1 MMTSIVVMGTF
12 MYLPMIHF
20 LLSVL
25 ISITAMGAVGDG
37 KTLNTQAINH
47 AIETCAARGG
57 GVVSVPSGVFVTGT
71 VHMKSGVTLRLEPG
85 AVLQGTDDL
94 SAYEPLHLIKD
105 LSRYESGRGTVNYNA
120 ADDPVWSLSLISF
133 VGVDHAGIE
142 GTGIIDGHH
151 VFNPKGE
158 EHQRGPHT
166 ILIAN
171 STQLHFRDFTINR
184 SANYALLAY
193 EIDRTTFQNLHINE
207 GWDGIHIR
215 GAYKVKIRQCEI
227 HTGDDAIAGGYW
239 DHLTI
244 RQCILNSSCNG
255 IRMIQ
260 PSSNVV
266 VDSCRIYGPGRYPH
280 RTSGNTSS
288 LAAINL
294 EPGAWGEAPGA
305 LYHITLKRILA
316 TSVLT
321 PLSVTLGDDNS
332 LDGLTVSHFTA
343 HDVTRMAASV
353 KSWGNSRSTNVRL
366 SHCDFQ
372 FRGIDDP
379 SLPAWFQNRPT
390 SECPVFPSYGLYFRN
405 VDGLRLRD
413 VKTSYTGK
421 EYREAAMYDGVTDLS
436 VR

>member
-1 MMTSIVVMGTF
+1 
-12 MYLPMIHF
+12 MIHF

-25 ISITAMGAVGDG
+25 ISVTATGAIGDG
-37 KTLNTQAINH
+37 KTVNTQAINQ
-47 AIETCAARGG
+47 AIETCASQGG

-71 VHMKSGVTLRLEPG
+71 LHMKSHVTLRLESG

-94 SAYEPLHLIKD
+94 SVYQPLHAIKD
-105 LSRYESGRGTVNYNA
+105 LTAYESGRGTVNFNA
-120 ADDPVWSLSLISF
+120 ADDPIWSLSLISF

-142 GTGIIDGHH
+142 GPGTIDGHH

-166 ILIAN
+166 ILVAN
-171 STQLHFRDFTINR
+171 SDHLTFRDFTVQR
-184 SANYALLAY
+184 AANYAFLAY
-193 EIDRTTFQNLHINE
+193 EIDHTTFKNLHINE

-215 GAYKVKIRQCEI
+215 GGQHVKIDRCEI

-244 RQCILNSSCNG
+244 QRSILNSSCNG

-260 PSSNVV
+260 PSHHVT
-266 VDSCRIYGPGRYPH
+266 VDSCRFYGPGRYPH

-288 LAAINL
+288 LAAINI
-294 EPGAWGEAPGA
+294 EPGAWGAAPGD
-305 LYHITLKRILA
+305 LSHITLKRITA

-321 PLSVTLGDDNS
+321 PLSVTLGDDNT
-332 LDGLTVSHFTA
+332 LDHLIVSHFTA
-343 HDVTRMAASV
+343 RDVTRMAASV
-353 KSWGNSRSTNVRL
+353 KSWGSSRSSNVTF

-379 SLPAWFQNRPT
+379 TLPEWFVGRPT
-390 SECPVFPSYGLYFRN
+390 SEWPVFPSYGLYFRN
-405 VDGLRLRD
+405 VDGVSLRH
-413 VKTSYTGK
+413 VKVSYTGK
-421 EYREAAMYDGVTDLS
+421 EYRKAAMYDSVTNLS
-436 VR
+436 VYPLIQ